1 VSRDDVEE
9 TQKQVDEGTLSRA
22 FAAVELLASAHASRA
37 KDEAGRDLSR
47 IGSGALLL
55 VVGALF
61 LMFTLL
67 LADVLAV
74 LLLVERA
81 RLAAYM
87 AVLAVAG
94 VNLTLGLAS
103 LLIGRA
109 RLKKPVMVET
119 RATLK
124 RAAIVMRG

>member
-1 VSRDDVEE
+1 MSRDDVSE

-47 IGSGALLL
+47 IGSGAVLLA
-55 VVGALF
+55 VGALL

-67 LADVLAV
+67 LADVLLV
-74 LLLVERA
+74 LLLIERA
-81 RLAAYM
+81 QLAPYM

-94 VNLTLGLAS
+94 VNLALTLVC
-103 LLIGRA
+103 LLLGRA

>member
-1 VSRDDVEE
+1 MSREDVNE
-9 TQKQVDEGTLSRA
+9 TQRQVDEGTLSRA

-47 IGSGALLL
+47 IGTGAVLL
-55 VVGALF
+55 VIGALF

-74 LLLVERA
+74 LVLVERA
-81 RLAAYM
+81 HLATYM

-94 VNLTLGLAS
+94 ANLVLGLS
-103 LLIGRA
+103 CLLIGRA
-109 RLKKPVMVET
+109 RLKAPVLVET

>member
-1 VSRDDVEE
+1 MSRDDVSE

-47 IGSGALLL
+47 VGSGAVLLA
-55 VVGALF
+55 VGALL

-67 LADVLAV
+67 LADVLLV
-74 LLLVERA
+74 LLLIERA
-81 RLAAYM
+81 QLAPYM

-94 VNLTLGLAS
+94 VNLALALVC
-103 LLIGRA
+103 LLLGRA

>member
-1 VSRDDVEE
+1 VSRDDVNQ

-47 IGSGALLL
+47 IGSGAVLLAA
-55 VVGALF
+55 GALF

-74 LLLVERA
+74 VLLVERA
-81 RLAAYM
+81 HLALTM

-94 VNLTLGLAS
+94 VNLALGLVC

-109 RLKKPVMVET
+109 RLKKPVLVET

>member
-1 VSRDDVEE
+1 MSE

-47 IGSGALLL
+47 VGSGAVLLA
-55 VVGALF
+55 VGALL

-67 LADVLAV
+67 LADVLLV
-74 LLLVERA
+74 LLLIERA
-81 RLAAYM
+81 QLAPYM

-94 VNLTLGLAS
+94 VNLALALVC
-103 LLIGRA
+103 LLLGRA

-124 RAAIVMRG
+124 RAAIMMRG

>member
-1 VSRDDVEE
+1 MSRDDVDE

-47 IGSGALLL
+47 IGSGAILL
-55 VVGALF
+55 VAGALF
-61 LMFTLL
+61 SMFALL
-67 LADVLAV
+67 FADVLGV
-74 LLLVERA
+74 VLLVERA
-81 RLAAYM
+81 HLALPM

-94 VNLTLGLAS
+94 ANLALGLVC
-103 LLIGRA
+103 LLVGRA
-109 RLKKPVMVET
+109 RLKQPVLVET